1 MTSKGRSSLQ
11 NVLQFQSLGTL
22 WATSGMLGN
31 DRLNPILIPVGVVG
45 EASTGL
51 PGSELVKLPSPEV
64 EEPLVDDW
72 LFARLRHSL
81 NWE

>member
-1 MTSKGRSSLQ
+1 MNKGQSCLQ

-31 DRLNPILIPVGVVG
+31 PRLNPILIPEGVMG
-45 EASTGL
+45 EARTGL
-51 PGSELVKLPSPEV
+51 PDSELVALPSEV
-64 EEPLVDDW
+64 DEPLVDDW
-72 LFARLRHSL
+72 LLARLRHSL